1 MELRTCTAS
10 SMFSAIRPVAAMSL
24 KRTRGLVLLATIF
37 SLALA
42 AMAQSVSFTGVVSPV
57 GSGFWSPNGVAVDA
71 KGDVFVTD
79 WVAGA
84 VEEIVAVNGQVS
96 STSTVVTIKSG
107 LNNLRGLAV
116 DASGDIFVAAGS
128 DGVKEIVA
136 VGGQAS
142 SASSVVQV
150 GSGFVNPQSVAV
162 DASGDVFVADWDAA
176 AVKEIVAVG
185 GLVSSSSTVKT
196 VGHGFTGPSAVVV
209 DASGDV
215 YVADSGVGVI
225 SEIVAVGGLVSSTS
239 TVNMIN
245 NGFGRPYGLAL
256 DAAGDLFV
264 ADADIHASIREIVAV
279 SGQVSSASKV
289 ISVGSG
295 FSAPTGVALSARGN
309 IFVGDNISDTVYEIQ
324 YPSAN
329 FGQINVGSTSST
341 YTFHFAFNLDVTL
354 GGVAVLTQG
363 ASGKDF
369 QTASGGTCKAQP
381 YSSDGDSCTVN
392 VTFAPLAPGPRRG
405 AVVLYDNNTP
415 ANPLITVYINGIGVA
430 PTVDFPPGF
439 EYWFAGLF
447 IPHYGPKAGFSGDG
461 GPATS
466 AEINAP
472 FGVAFDGAGNLYF
485 GDKWNFRVRKV
496 DTNGIITTVA
506 GNGTQGYSGD
516 GGPATSAS
524 LYYPRSVAVDGA
536 GNLYILDASQTDD
549 AISNIRKVD
558 TNGNI
563 TTIAGGGLFSYGYN
577 GDNIPASQALLNSP
591 LKILI
596 DGAGNIYIVD
606 YFNQRIRKIDTNG
619 IITTVAGNGTLG
631 YSGDGKQAT
640 SAELDY
646 PESLAM
652 DVAGDLF
659 IADTGNGVI
668 RKVDTNGIITT
679 FAGNGTFTNS
689 GDGGPAINA
698 GMLPESV
705 AVDAAGNLWEGQG
718 LRVRK
723 IDTSGII
730 TATVGNGFITDA
742 PDGTVATQGGVNTPE
757 DLAFDDLGNLYIA
770 DTVSNK
776 ITKIDIV
783 DPPSLSFPNTNVGS
797 SSAAQDVTVENRG
810 NATLTF
816 SHTIPYGDFT
826 LQGPDTTCI
835 PGEQVLSVDATCVF
849 GIEFAPLTSGPQSG
863 TVVMTD
869 NAFYGQP
876 TTQTILTSGTG
887 IGGPAVPTVT
897 TAAIGAVT
905 QTTAF
910 TGGNVTADGGA
921 TVTARGVCW
930 GTSPNPTFPDSCTS
944 DFSGTGAFNSLI
956 TGLTP
961 GTQYHVRAY
970 AVNSVGT
977 AYGVDLT
984 FTTLSAATPTINWT
998 PTTPMTYGTA
1008 LGSANLAATA
1018 TYSST
1023 NISADGTF
1031 AYTTGSVGG
1040 TTATA
1045 STILPGGSNQL
1056 CVQWTPSSSYTSQY
1070 TTASEC
1076 LPITVNAASTAISWS
1091 PASPII
1097 YPATLGSG
1105 QFNASVSAGSTNVVE
1120 YGSFVYYVGA
1130 VGGTVANSSTVLP
1143 VGNNQQ
1149 LCVLWT
1155 PSSFYTAD
1163 YSSSQ
1168 ACATVSVISTQPTT
1182 TTLAAN
1188 NNPVFLSNSI
1198 TFTATIT
1205 PTTGSIVPTGSVT
1218 FYDGSTAIGTG
1229 TLSSSGTGAS
1239 ATARLTT
1246 TSLAAG
1252 SHAITAGYP
1261 GDSNNQ
1267 ASNSAAVNEVVVDF
1281 TITSTGS
1288 TSATI
1293 EPGLAAR
1300 FIFTVSPVAPAT
1312 TFPAAITL
1320 TATGLPKGATYT
1332 LSPATIASGAG
1343 WTTVT
1348 LNVITPIT
1356 ALSRNLPPPGPAPD
1370 KWPLMA
1376 VALLLLPLAGRFRR
1390 AGRRLSRMLSLLL
1403 LVAAGLAAAAAL
1415 NGCGGL
1421 SSGYFGQAP
1430 ATFPITVTG
1439 NSGSLNHS
1447 ASVSLTVE

>member
-1 MELRTCTAS
+1 MELRSRSAS
-10 SMFSAIRPVAAMSL
+10 SKFFASLLAAAMSL
-24 KRTRGLVLLATIF
+24 KRLRALVLLATIF
-37 SLALA
+37 PLALA
-42 AMAQSVSFTGVVSPV
+42 IMAQSVSFTGVLSPV
-57 GSGFWSPNGVAVDA
+57 GSGFGFPYGVAVDA
-71 KGDVFVTD
+71 QGDVFVADNGTKS
-79 WVAGA
+79 VK
-84 VEEIVAVNGQVS
+84 EIVAVNGQVS
-96 STSTVVTIKSG
+96 STSTVVTIKGGFSSPG
-107 LNNLRGLAV
+107 GLAV
-116 DASGDIFVAAGS
+116 DAGGDVFVADGGG
-128 DGVKEIVA
+128 GVKEIVA

-142 SASSVVQV
+142 SSSSVVQV
-150 GSGFVNPQSVAV
+150 GSGFAYPYGVAV
-162 DASGDVFVADWDAA
+162 DSSGDVFVADHDAK

-185 GLVSSSSTVKT
+185 GLVSSSSTVKY
-196 VGHGFTGPSAVVV
+196 VGSGFQGPGAVVV

-215 YVADSGVGVI
+215 YVADTNSGVI
-225 SEIVAVGGLVSSTS
+225 SEIVAVGGVVSSSS

-245 NGFGRPYGLAL
+245 NGFGRPEGIAL

-264 ADADIHASIREIVAV
+264 ADANIHSLREIVAV
-279 SGQVSSASKV
+279 GGQVSTASKV
-289 ISVGSG
+289 VQVGSG
-295 FSAPTGVALSARGN
+295 FNAPTGVALNAPGN
-309 IFVGDNISDTVYEIQ
+309 IFVADSFGYVVDEIQ
-324 YPSAN
+324 FPAVN
-329 FGQINVGSTSST
+329 FGQINVGSTSAT
-341 YTFHFAFNLDVTL
+341 YTIPFIFNSNVTL

-392 VTFAPLAPGPRRG
+392 VTFTPLAPGPRRG
-405 AVVLYDNNTP
+405 AVVLYDNDTP

-536 GNLYILDASQTDD
+536 GNLYILDSSQTDD

-591 LKILI
+591 LKIMI

-619 IITTVAGNGTLG
+619 IITTVAGNGTIG

-698 GMLPESV
+698 GMLPESL

-742 PDGTVATQGGVNTPE
+742 PDGTVATQGGVNTPV

-770 DTVSNK
+770 DTGSNK

-826 LQGPDTTCI
+826 LQGPHTTCI
-835 PGEQVLSVDATCVF
+835 PGEQVLTVDATCIF
-849 GIEFAPLTSGPQSG
+849 GIQFAPLTSGPQSG
-863 TVVMTD
+863 SVVMTD

-876 TTQTILTSGTG
+876 ATQTILTSGTG

-897 TAAIGAVT
+897 TAAASAIT
-905 QTTAF
+905 QTAATG
-910 TGGNVTADGGA
+910 GGNVTADGGA
-921 TVTARGVCW
+921 TVTARGICW
-930 GTSPNPTFPDSCTS
+930 ATSANPATGGSCAS
-944 DFSGTGAFNSLI
+944 GGAGTGSFTAPI
-956 TGLTP
+956 AGLTANML
-961 GTQYHVRAY
+961 YHVRAY
-970 AVNSVGT
+970 ATNSIGT
-977 AYGVDLT
+977 AYGGDLT
-984 FTTLSAATPTINWT
+984 FNTLSAATPTINWT
-998 PTTPMTYGTA
+998 PTTSMTYGTA
-1008 LGSANLAATA
+1008 LGSANLAATV

-1031 AYTTGSVGG
+1031 AYTIGSVGG

-1045 STILPGGSNQL
+1045 STILPGGSDQL
-1056 CVQWTPSSSYTSQY
+1056 CVQWTPSLSYTSQY

-1076 LPITVNAASTAISWS
+1076 LPITVNAASTTISWT

-1097 YPATLGSG
+1097 FPAALGSG

-1120 YGSFVYYVGA
+1120 YGSFVYYVGP

-1143 VGNNQQ
+1143 VGNDQ
-1149 LCVLWT
+1149 LCALWT
-1155 PSSFYTAD
+1155 PSSFYSAD

-1168 ACATVSVISTQPTT
+1168 ACATVSVINTQPTT
-1182 TTLAAN
+1182 TTLVSNA
-1188 NNPVFLSNSI
+1188 NPVFLLNQI
-1198 TFTATIT
+1198 TFTATVT
-1205 PTTGSIVPTGSVT
+1205 PTTGSNVPTGSVT
-1218 FYDGSTAIGTG
+1218 LYDGSTAIGTG
-1229 TLSSSGTGAS
+1229 TLSASGSGAS
-1239 ATARLTT
+1239 AIAKLST
-1246 TSLAAG
+1246 TSLATG
-1252 SHAITAGYP
+1252 SHSITASYP

-1267 ASNSAAVNEVVVDF
+1267 ASITTTLTEVVEDF
-1281 TITSTGS
+1281 SVTANSPTT
-1288 TSATI
+1288 ATI
-1293 EPGLAAR
+1293 EPGLAAS
-1300 FIFTVSPVAPAT
+1300 FSFAVSPVSPAT

-1343 WTTVT
+1343 STTVT
-1348 LNVITPIT
+1348 LTVITPIT
-1356 ALSRNLPPPGPAPD
+1356 TLSRNLPPPGRAPD

-1403 LVAAGLAAAAAL
+1403 LAAAGLTAAAAL
-1415 NGCGGL
+1415 NGCGGVP
-1421 SSGYFGQAP
+1421 SGYFGQAP
-1430 ATFPITVTG
+1430 STSSITVTG
-1439 NSGSLNHS
+1439 ASGSLNHF

>member
-1 MELRTCTAS
+1 MELRTCTVS
-10 SMFSAIRPVAAMSL
+10 SMFSAVHPVAAMSL
-24 KRTRGLVLLATIF
+24 KRLRALALLATIF
-37 SLALA
+37 SFALA
-42 AMAQSVSFTGVVSPV
+42 AIAQSVSFAGVASTV
-57 GSGFWSPNGVAVDA
+57 GSGFGSPYGVAVDA
-71 KGDVFVTD
+71 KGDVFVAD
-79 WVAGA
+79 NGDKSVKE
-84 VEEIVAVNGQVS
+84 VVAVNGQVS
-96 STSTVVTIKSG
+96 STSTTVTIKSG
-107 LNNLRGLAV
+107 FSNVNGVAV
-116 DASGDIFVAAGS
+116 DASGDVFVTDGAA
-128 DGVKEIVA
+128 VKEIVA
-136 VGGQAS
+136 VAGQVS
-142 SASSVVQV
+142 LSSSVVLV
-150 GSGFVNPQSVAV
+150 GSGFAAPYGLAV
-162 DASGDVFVADWDAA
+162 DASGDVFVADHDGH

-185 GLVSSSSTVKT
+185 GSVSSTSTVKT
-196 VGHGFTGPSAVVV
+196 VGSGFTGPEAVAV

-215 YVADSGVGVI
+215 YVADTDFSTI
-225 SEIVAVGGLVSSTS
+225 SEIAAVGGLVSSTS

-245 NGFGRPYGLAL
+245 NGFGRPDGLAL

-264 ADADIHASIREIVAV
+264 TDANIHASIREIVAV
-279 SGQVSSASKV
+279 GGQVSPASKMV
-289 ISVGSG
+289 QLGG
-295 FSAPTGVALSARGN
+295 EFTAPAGVALSARGN
-309 IFVGDNISDTVYEIQ
+309 IFVADSSGDAVYEIQ

-329 FGQINVGSTSST
+329 FGQIKVGSTSST
-341 YTFHFAFNLDVTL
+341 YTFPFAFNSNVTL

-369 QTASGGTCKAQP
+369 QTASGGTCKAQS

-392 VTFAPLAPGPRRG
+392 VTFNPLAPGLRRG
-405 AVVLYDNNTP
+405 AIVLYDNNTP
-415 ANPLITVYINGIGVA
+415 ANPLITVNIYGIGVA
-430 PTVDFPPGF
+430 PTLDFPPGF

-461 GPATS
+461 GPALS
-466 AEINAP
+466 AEIDQP

-524 LYYPRSVAVDGA
+524 LYYPRGVAVDGA

-591 LKILI
+591 LKIMI

-631 YSGDGKQAT
+631 YSGDGHQAT

-646 PESLAM
+646 PESMAM

-659 IADTGNGVI
+659 IADTGNYVV

-679 FAGNGTFTNS
+679 FAGNGTFSSS
-689 GDGGPAINA
+689 GDGGPAISA
-698 GMLPESV
+698 GMVPESL

-718 LRVRK
+718 KRVRK

-730 TATVGNGFITDA
+730 TATVGNGIYTDA

-783 DPPSLSFPNTNVGS
+783 DPPSLAFLNTNVGS

-816 SHTIPYGDFT
+816 NNAIPNGDFT
-826 LQGPDTTCI
+826 LLGPHTTCI
-835 PGEQVLSVDATCVF
+835 TVDPNLSVDGTCIF
-849 GIEFAPLTSGPQSG
+849 GIEFAPLTGGPQSG
-863 TVVMTD
+863 GIVVTD
-869 NAFYGQP
+869 NAFYGNP
-876 TTQTILTSGTG
+876 ATQTILISGTG
-887 IGGPAVPTVT
+887 IGGPATPTVT
-897 TAAIGAVT
+897 TAAISAIT

-970 AVNSVGT
+970 ATNSIGT
-977 AYGVDLT
+977 AYGSDLT
-984 FTTLSAATPTINWT
+984 FNTLSAATPTINWG
-998 PTTPMTYGTA
+998 PLAAITYGSA
-1008 LGSANLAATA
+1008 LGSGDLSATA

-1031 AYTTGSVGG
+1031 AYTIGSVGG
-1040 TTATA
+1040 TAATA

-1168 ACATVSVISTQPTT
+1168 DCATVSVISTQPTT

-1188 NNPVFLSNSI
+1188 NNPVFLSNSV

-1293 EPGLAAR
+1293 EPGLAAS

-1356 ALSRNLPPPGPAPD
+1356 TLSRNLPPPGRAPD

-1430 ATFPITVTG
+1430 ATFAITVTG

>member
-1 MELRTCTAS
+1 MT
-10 SMFSAIRPVAAMSL
+10 RPGYFRRLSFPSICV
-24 KRTRGLVLLATIF
+24 VLLLI
-37 SLALA
+37 LA
-42 AMAQSVSFTGVVSPV
+42 AASPMPAQSVSFTGSPSTA
-57 GSGFWSPNGVAVDA
+57 GSGFGFPNGVAVDA
-71 KGDVFVTD
+71 KGDVFVAD
-79 WVAGA
+79 NGDKSVKE
-84 VEEIVAVNGQVS
+84 VVAVNGQVS
-96 STSTVVTIKSG
+96 STSTTVTIKSG
-107 LNNLRGLAV
+107 FSNVNGVAV
-116 DASGDIFVAAGS
+116 DASGDVFVTDGAA
-128 DGVKEIVA
+128 VKEIVA
-136 VGGQAS
+136 VAGQVS
-142 SASSVVQV
+142 LSSSVVLV
-150 GSGFVNPQSVAV
+150 GSGFAAPYGLAV
-162 DASGDVFVADWDAA
+162 DASGDVFVADHDGH
-176 AVKEIVAVG
+176 AVKEIVAVGGSVSSTSTVKTVGSGFTGPEAVAVDASGDVYVADTDFSTISEIVAVG
-185 GLVSSSSTVKT
+185 GLVSSSSTV
-196 VGHGFTGPSAVVV
+196 
-209 DASGDV
+209 
-215 YVADSGVGVI
+215 
-225 SEIVAVGGLVSSTS
+225 
-239 TVNMIN
+239 NMIN
-245 NGFGRPYGLAL
+245 NGFGRPDGLAL

-264 ADADIHASIREIVAV
+264 TDANIHASIREIVAV
-279 SGQVSSASKV
+279 GGQVSPASKMV
-289 ISVGSG
+289 QLGG
-295 FSAPTGVALSARGN
+295 EFTAPAGVALSARGN
-309 IFVGDNISDTVYEIQ
+309 IFVADSSGDAVYEIQ

-329 FGQINVGSTSST
+329 FGQIKVGSTSST
-341 YTFHFAFNLDVTL
+341 YTFPFAFNSNVTL

-369 QTASGGTCKAQP
+369 QTASGGTCKAQS

-392 VTFAPLAPGPRRG
+392 VTFNPLAPGLRRG
-405 AVVLYDNNTP
+405 AIVLYDNNTP
-415 ANPLITVYINGIGVA
+415 ANPLITVNIYGIGVA
-430 PTVDFPPGF
+430 PTLDFPPGF

-461 GPATS
+461 GPALS
-466 AEINAP
+466 AEIDAP
-472 FGVAFDGAGNLYF
+472 MGVAFDGAGNLYF
-485 GDKWNFRVRKV
+485 GDHWNFRVRKV

-591 LKILI
+591 LKIMI

-606 YFNQRIRKIDTNG
+606 YFNQRIRKIDANG

-631 YSGDGKQAT
+631 YSGDGHQAT
-640 SAELDY
+640 SAELGY
-646 PESLAM
+646 PESIAM
-652 DVAGDLF
+652 DIAGDLF
-659 IADTGNGVI
+659 IADTNNGVV

-679 FAGNGTFTNS
+679 FAGNGTFTSS

-698 GMLPESV
+698 GMLPESL

-730 TATVGNGFITDA
+730 TATVGNGIITDA

-826 LQGPDTTCI
+826 LQGPHTTCI
-835 PGEQVLSVDATCVF
+835 PGEQVLTVDATCIF
-849 GIEFAPLTSGPQSG
+849 GIQFAPLTSGPQSG

-876 TTQTILTSGTG
+876 ATQTILTSGTG

-897 TAAIGAVT
+897 TAAASAIT
-905 QTTAF
+905 QTTA
-910 TGGNVTADGGA
+910 TGGGNVTADGGA
-921 TVTARGVCW
+921 TVIGRGVCW
-930 GTSPNPTFPDSCTS
+930 STSANPTTSNTCDDSG
-944 DFSGTGAFNSLI
+944 SGTGSFTAPM
-956 TGLTP
+956 TGLALNTM
-961 GTQYHVRAY
+961 YHVRAY
-970 AVNSVGT
+970 AINSIGT
-977 AYGVDLT
+977 AYGSDLT

-998 PTTPMTYGTA
+998 PATPITYGAT
-1008 LGSANLAATA
+1008 LGSGDFAATA

-1031 AYTTGSVGG
+1031 AYTIGSVGG
-1040 TTATA
+1040 STATA
-1045 STILPGGSNQL
+1045 NTILPGGSQQL
-1056 CVQWTPSSSYTSQY
+1056 CVQWTPSTSYSSQF
-1070 TTASEC
+1070 TTASLC
-1076 LPITVNAASTAISWS
+1076 VPITVNAASTAISWT

-1097 YPATLGSG
+1097 SPARLGSG
-1105 QFNASVSAGSTNVVE
+1105 QFNASVSAGSTNVAE
-1120 YGSFVYYVGA
+1120 YGSFVYYVGP

-1143 VGNNQQ
+1143 VGNDQ
-1149 LCVLWT
+1149 LCVQWT
-1155 PSSFYTAD
+1155 PSSFYSAD

-1168 ACATVSVISTQPTT
+1168 ACATVSVINTQPTAA
-1182 TTLAAN
+1182 TLASNA
-1188 NNPVFLSNSI
+1188 NPVFLLNSV
-1198 TFTATIT
+1198 TFTATVT

-1229 TLSSSGTGAS
+1229 TLSASGSGAS
-1239 ATARLTT
+1239 AIARLTT
-1246 TSLAAG
+1246 TSLATG
-1252 SHAITAGYP
+1252 SHAITASYL

-1267 ASNSAAVNEVVVDF
+1267 ATTTTTLTELVEDFSVTANSP
-1281 TITSTGS
+1281 TT
-1288 TSATI
+1288 ATI
-1293 EPGLAAR
+1293 EPGLAAT
-1300 FIFTVSPVAPAT
+1300 FTFMVSPVSPAT

-1320 TATGLPKGATYT
+1320 TASGLPKGATAT
-1332 LSPATIASGAG
+1332 FSPTSIASGAG
-1343 WTTVT
+1343 STTVT
-1348 LNVITPIT
+1348 LTVITPIT
-1356 ALSRNLPPPGPAPD
+1356 TLSHNQSPVQGAR
-1370 KWPLMA
+1370 WPLVA
-1376 VALLLLPLAGRFRR
+1376 VALLLLPLAGRFRHT
-1390 AGRRLSRMLSLLL
+1390 GRRLSRMLSLML
-1403 LVAAGLAAAAAL
+1403 LVAAGLTAAGAL
-1415 NGCGGL
+1415 NGCGGV

-1430 ATFPITVTG
+1430 VTSSITVTG
-1439 NSGSLNHS
+1439 TSGSLNHT

>member
-1 MELRTCTAS
+1 
-10 SMFSAIRPVAAMSL
+10 MFSAVHSVAAMSL
-24 KRTRGLVLLATIF
+24 KRLRALVLLATIF
-37 SLALA
+37 SFALA
-42 AMAQSVSFTGVVSPV
+42 AIAQSVSFAGVASTV
-57 GSGFWSPNGVAVDA
+57 GSGFGSPYGVAVDA
-71 KGDVFVTD
+71 KGDVFVAD
-79 WVAGA
+79 NGDKSVKE
-84 VEEIVAVNGQVS
+84 VVAVNGQVS
-96 STSTVVTIKSG
+96 STSTTVTIKSG
-107 LNNLRGLAV
+107 FSNVNGVAV
-116 DASGDIFVAAGS
+116 DASGDVFVTDGAA
-128 DGVKEIVA
+128 VKEIVA
-136 VGGQAS
+136 VAGQVS
-142 SASSVVQV
+142 LSSSVVLV
-150 GSGFVNPQSVAV
+150 GSGFAAPYGLAV
-162 DASGDVFVADWDAA
+162 DASGDVFVADHDGH

-185 GLVSSSSTVKT
+185 GSVSSTSTVKT
-196 VGHGFTGPSAVVV
+196 VGSGFTGPEAVAV

-215 YVADSGVGVI
+215 YVADTDFSMI

-245 NGFGRPYGLAL
+245 NGFGRPDGLAL

-264 ADADIHASIREIVAV
+264 TDANIHASIREIVAV
-279 SGQVSSASKV
+279 GGQVSPASKMV
-289 ISVGSG
+289 QLGG
-295 FSAPTGVALSARGN
+295 EFTAPAGVALNALGN
-309 IFVGDNISDTVYEIQ
+309 IFVADSSGDAVYEIQ

-329 FGQINVGSTSST
+329 FGQIKVGSTSST
-341 YTFHFAFNLDVTL
+341 YTFPFAFNSNVTL

-369 QTASGGTCKAQP
+369 QTASGGTCKAQS

-392 VTFAPLAPGPRRG
+392 VTFNPLAPGLRRG
-405 AVVLYDNNTP
+405 AVVLYDNSTP
-415 ANPLITVYINGIGVA
+415 ANPLITVYIQGVGVA
-430 PTVDFPPGF
+430 PMVGFPPGTN
-439 EYWFAGLF
+439 WRIAGLY
-447 IPHYGPKAGFSGDG
+447 IPHYGNVYGYTGDG

-466 AEINAP
+466 AEINYP
-472 FGVAFDGAGNLYF
+472 NGVAFDGAGNMYIS
-485 GDKWNFRVRKV
+485 DRNNWVVRKV

-506 GNGTQGYSGD
+506 GNGTSATSGD

-524 LYYPRSVAVDGA
+524 LYLPQSVAVDGA
-536 GNLYILDASQTDD
+536 GNLYIADSYSTWVA
-549 AISNIRKVD
+549 NIRKVD
-558 TNGNI
+558 TNGII
-563 TTIAGGGLFSYGYN
+563 TTIAGGGWAGGGYN
-577 GDNIPASQALLNSP
+577 GDNIPASQAQMDGLRKL
-591 LKILI
+591 LI
-596 DGAGNIYIVD
+596 DGAGNIYIADEYNFRV
-606 YFNQRIRKIDTNG
+606 RKIDANG

-631 YSGDGKQAT
+631 YSGDGQQAT
-640 SAELDY
+640 SAELGYLTGIALDQ
-646 PESLAM
+646 
-652 DVAGDLF
+652 AGDLF
-659 IADTGNGVI
+659 IADGDCHV

-679 FAGNGTFTNS
+679 VVGNGSCYDS
-689 GDGGPAINA
+689 GDGGPATNA
-698 GMLPESV
+698 GINPESI
-705 AVDAAGNLWEGQG
+705 AVDAAGNLYVGEGNNH
-718 LRVRK
+718 RVRK
-723 IDTSGII
+723 VDTSGII
-730 TATVGNGFITDA
+730 TTAMGNGIITYSL
-742 PDGTVATQGGVNTPE
+742 DGTLAVPGGVNEPS
-757 DLAFDDLGNLYIA
+757 DFAFDDLGNFYVA
-770 DTVSNK
+770 DSVSVA
-776 ITKIDIV
+776 ITKIDIA

-797 SSAAQDVTVENRG
+797 TSVAQDVTVENDG

-835 PGEQVLSVDATCVF
+835 AGEQVLSVDATCVF
-849 GIEFAPLTSGPQSG
+849 GIEFAPQTPGPQSG
-863 TVVMTD
+863 SVVMTD

-876 TTQTILTSGTG
+876 ATQTILTSGTG

-897 TAAIGAVT
+897 TAAIGAIT

-970 AVNSVGT
+970 ATNSIGT
-977 AYGVDLT
+977 AYGSDLT
-984 FTTLSAATPTINWT
+984 FTTLSAATPTINWSPAT
-998 PTTPMTYGTA
+998 PITYGTA
-1008 LGSANLAATA
+1008 LGSGDFAATA

-1023 NISADGTF
+1023 NIGADGTF
-1031 AYTTGSVGG
+1031 AYTIGSVGG

-1149 LCVLWT
+1149 LCVQWT

-1168 ACATVSVISTQPTT
+1168 ACATVSVINTQPTA
-1182 TTLAAN
+1182 TTLASNA
-1188 NNPVFLSNSI
+1188 NPVFLSNSV
-1198 TFTATIT
+1198 TFTATVT
-1205 PTTGSIVPTGSVT
+1205 PTTGILVPTGLVT
-1218 FYDGSTAIGTG
+1218 FYDGSTTIGTG
-1229 TLSSSGTGAS
+1229 TLSASGSGAS
-1239 ATARLTT
+1239 AIAKLTT
-1246 TSLAAG
+1246 TSLGMG
-1252 SHAITAGYP
+1252 SQAITANYP

-1267 ASNSAAVNEVVVDF
+1267 ASNTTTLTEVVEDF
-1281 TITSTGS
+1281 SVNANSPTT
-1288 TSATI
+1288 ATI
-1293 EPGLAAR
+1293 EPGLAAS
-1300 FIFTVSPVAPAT
+1300 FTFTVSPVSPAT

-1343 WTTVT
+1343 STKVT
-1348 LNVITPIT
+1348 LTVITPIT
-1356 ALSRNLPPPGPAPD
+1356 TLSRNLPSPGRAPD

-1376 VALLLLPLAGRFRR
+1376 VALLLLPLAGKFRR
-1390 AGRRLSRMLSLLL
+1390 AGHRLNRMLSLLL
-1403 LVAAGLAAAAAL
+1403 LLAAGLTTAVAL
-1415 NGCGGL
+1415 NGCGGVPT
-1421 SSGYFGQAP
+1421 GYFGQAP
-1430 ATFPITVTG
+1430 STSSITVTG
-1439 NSGSLNHS
+1439 TSGSLNHA

>member
-1 MELRTCTAS
+1 MT
-10 SMFSAIRPVAAMSL
+10 RPGYFRRLSFPSICV
-24 KRTRGLVLLATIF
+24 VLLLI
-37 SLALA
+37 LA
-42 AMAQSVSFTGVVSPV
+42 AASPMPAQSVSFTGSPSTA
-57 GSGFWSPNGVAVDA
+57 GSGFGFPNGVAVDA
-71 KGDVFVTD
+71 KGDVFVAD
-79 WVAGA
+79 NGDKSVKE
-84 VEEIVAVNGQVS
+84 VVAVNGQVS
-96 STSTVVTIKSG
+96 STSTTVTIKSG
-107 LNNLRGLAV
+107 FSNVNGVAV
-116 DASGDIFVAAGS
+116 DASGDVFVTDGAA
-128 DGVKEIVA
+128 VKEIVA
-136 VGGQAS
+136 VAGQVS
-142 SASSVVQV
+142 LSSSVVLV
-150 GSGFVNPQSVAV
+150 GSGFAAPYGLAV
-162 DASGDVFVADWDAA
+162 DASGDVFVADHDGH
-176 AVKEIVAVG
+176 AVKEIVAVGGSVSSTSTVKTVGSGFTGPEAVAVDASGDVYVADTDFSTISEIVAVG
-185 GLVSSSSTVKT
+185 GLVSSSSTV
-196 VGHGFTGPSAVVV
+196 
-209 DASGDV
+209 
-215 YVADSGVGVI
+215 
-225 SEIVAVGGLVSSTS
+225 
-239 TVNMIN
+239 NMIN
-245 NGFGRPYGLAL
+245 NGFGRPDGLAL

-264 ADADIHASIREIVAV
+264 TDADIHASIREIVAV
-279 SGQVSSASKV
+279 GGQVSPASKMV
-289 ISVGSG
+289 QLGG
-295 FSAPTGVALSARGN
+295 EFTAPAGVALSARGN
-309 IFVGDNISDTVYEIQ
+309 IFVADSSDDAVYEIQ

-329 FGQINVGSTSST
+329 FGQIKVGSTSST
-341 YTFHFAFNLDVTL
+341 YTFPFAFNSNVTL
-354 GGVAVLTQG
+354 GSVAVLTQG

-369 QTASGGTCKAQP
+369 QTASGGTCKAQS

-392 VTFAPLAPGPRRG
+392 VTFNPLAPGLRRG
-405 AVVLYDNNTP
+405 AIVLYDNNTP

-430 PTVDFPPGF
+430 PTLDFPPGF

-447 IPHYGPKAGFSGDG
+447 IPHYGPKIGFSGDG
-461 GPATS
+461 GPALS
-466 AEINAP
+466 AEIDAP
-472 FGVAFDGAGNLYF
+472 MGVAFDGAGNLYF
-485 GDKWNFRVRKV
+485 GDHWNFRVRKV

-536 GNLYILDASQTDD
+536 GNLYILDSSQTDN
-549 AISNIRKVD
+549 AIGNIRRVD

-563 TTIAGGGLFSYGYN
+563 TTIAGGGLFNYGYN
-577 GDNIPASQALLNSP
+577 GDNIPASLAQLNSP

-606 YFNQRIRKIDTNG
+606 YANQRIRKIDTSG

-631 YSGDGKQAT
+631 YSGDGHQAT
-640 SAELDY
+640 SAELGY

-652 DVAGDLF
+652 DIAGDLF
-659 IADTGNGVI
+659 IADTNNGVV

-679 FAGNGTFTNS
+679 FAGNGTFTSS

-698 GMLPESV
+698 GMLPESL
-705 AVDAAGNLWEGQG
+705 AVDAAGNLWLGQG
-718 LRVRK
+718 DRVRK

-730 TATVGNGFITDA
+730 TATVGNGIITDA

-835 PGEQVLSVDATCVF
+835 AGEQVLSVDATCVF

-876 TTQTILTSGTG
+876 ATQTILTSGTG

-930 GTSPNPTFPDSCTS
+930 GTWPNPTFPDSCTS

-1031 AYTTGSVGG
+1031 AYTIGSVGG
-1040 TTATA
+1040 TAATA

-1356 ALSRNLPPPGPAPD
+1356 TLSRNLPPPGPAPD

>member
-1 MELRTCTAS
+1 MDLRSQTAS
-10 SMFSAIRPVAAMSL
+10 PMFSAVLPVAATSL
-24 KRTRGLVLLATIF
+24 KRLRALVLLATIF
-37 SLALA
+37 SLSQAV
-42 AMAQSVSFTGVVSPV
+42 MAQSVSFAGVASPV
-57 GSGFWSPNGVAVDA
+57 GSGFGFPYGVAVDA
-71 KGDVFVTD
+71 KGDVFVAD
-79 WVAGA
+79 NGSKSVK
-84 VEEIVAVNGQVS
+84 EIMAVNGQVS
-96 STSTVVTIKSG
+96 STSTVVTIKGGFSSPSG
-107 LNNLRGLAV
+107 L
-116 DASGDIFVAAGS
+116 
-128 DGVKEIVA
+128 
-136 VGGQAS
+136 
-142 SASSVVQV
+142 
-150 GSGFVNPQSVAV
+150 AV
-162 DASGDVFVADWDAA
+162 DASGDVFVADGTGGVMQIVAVGGQVSSSSSVVQVGSGFQYPYGVAVDSSGDVFVADHDAA

-185 GLVSSSSTVKT
+185 GLVSASSTVKT
-196 VGHGFTGPSAVVV
+196 VGSGFYGPAAVVL

-215 YVADSGVGVI
+215 FVADLHYGGVI
-225 SEIVAVGGLVSSTS
+225 EEIVAVGGQVSSSS
-239 TVNMIN
+239 TVNTIN
-245 NGFGRPYGLAL
+245 SGFGTPEGLAL

-264 ADADIHASIREIVAV
+264 ADGGLHSIQEIVAV
-279 SGQVSSASKV
+279 SGQVSSSSAV
-289 ISVGSG
+289 VPVGSG
-295 FSAPTGVALSARGN
+295 LDEPTGVAVNVLGSIIVADPYG
-309 IFVGDNISDTVYEIQ
+309 STVYQIQ
-324 YPSAN
+324 FPSVN
-329 FGQINVGSTSST
+329 FGLINVGTTSAT
-341 YTFHFAFNLDVTL
+341 YTFPFSFKSNVTL

-369 QTASGGTCKAQP
+369 QTASGGTCTAQS
-381 YSSDGDSCTVN
+381 YTGGEGSCTVN
-392 VTFAPLAPGPRRG
+392 VTFAPLAPGLRRG

-415 ANPLITVYINGIGVA
+415 ANPLITVYISGIGVA

-447 IPHYGPKAGFSGDG
+447 IPHYGPKVGFSGDD

-466 AEINAP
+466 AEIDAP
-472 FGVAFDGAGNLYF
+472 MGVTFDGAGNLYF

-496 DTNGIITTVA
+496 DTSGIITTVA

-536 GNLYILDASQTDD
+536 GNLYILDSSQTDN
-549 AISNIRKVD
+549 AIGNIRRVD

-563 TTIAGGGLFSYGYN
+563 TTIAGGGLFNYGYN
-577 GDNIPASQALLNSP
+577 GDNIPASQAQLNSP

-606 YFNQRIRKIDTNG
+606 YANQRIRKIDTSG
-619 IITTVAGNGTLG
+619 IITTVAGNGTIG
-631 YSGDGKQAT
+631 YSGDGHQAT

-646 PESLAM
+646 PEGLAM
-652 DVAGDLF
+652 DLAGDLF
-659 IADTGNGVI
+659 IADTGNGVV

-679 FAGNGTFTNS
+679 FAGNGSFTYS

-698 GMLPESV
+698 GMVPESL

-797 SSAAQDVTVENRG
+797 TSAAQDVTVENRG

-826 LQGPDTTCI
+826 LNGPDTTCI

-849 GIEFAPLTSGPQSG
+849 AIEFTPLTPGPQTGS
-863 TVVMTD
+863 VVMTD
-869 NAFYGQP
+869 NALNGAP
-876 TTQTILTSGTG
+876 ATQTISVSGTG
-887 IGGPAVPTVT
+887 TGGAVVPTVT
-897 TAAIGAVT
+897 TTAPTAIT
-905 QTTAF
+905 QTTA
-910 TGGNVTADGGA
+910 TGGGNVTADGGA
-921 TVTARGVCW
+921 TVTGRGVCW
-930 GTSPNPTFPDSCTS
+930 ATSANPSTAGSCAS
-944 DFSGTGAFNSLI
+944 GGAGTGSFTAPI
-956 TGLTP
+956 TGLAPITL
-961 GTQYHVRAY
+961 YHVRAY
-970 AVNSVGT
+970 AVNSAGT
-977 AYGVDLT
+977 AYGSDLT
-984 FTTLSAATPTINWT
+984 FNTLTTATPTINWT
-998 PTTPMTYGTA
+998 PATSMTYGAA
-1008 LGSANLAATA
+1008 LGSANLAAAA
-1018 TYSST
+1018 TYGST
-1023 NISADGTF
+1023 NISANGTF
-1031 AYTTGSVGG
+1031 AYTIGSVSG

-1045 STILPGGSNQL
+1045 STILPGGSDQL

-1076 LPITVNAASTAISWS
+1076 LPITVNAASTTISWT

-1097 YPATLGSG
+1097 SPAPLGSG
-1105 QFNASVSAGSTNVVE
+1105 QFNASVFAGSTNVVE
-1120 YGSFVYYVGA
+1120 YGSFVYYVGP
-1130 VGGTVANSSTVLP
+1130 VGGTVANGSTVLP

-1149 LCVLWT
+1149 LCVQWT

-1168 ACATVSVISTQPTT
+1168 ACATVSVINTQPTA
-1182 TTLAAN
+1182 TTLTSNA
-1188 NNPVFLSNSI
+1188 NPVFLLNSV
-1198 TFTATIT
+1198 TFTATVT
-1205 PTTGSIVPTGSVT
+1205 PTTGILVPTGSVT

-1229 TLSSSGTGAS
+1229 TLSASGSGAS
-1239 ATARLTT
+1239 AIVELTT
-1246 TSLAAG
+1246 TSLGMG
-1252 SHAITAGYP
+1252 SQAITANYP

-1267 ASNSAAVNEVVVDF
+1267 ASNTTTLTEVVEDF
-1281 TITSTGS
+1281 SVTANSPVT
-1288 TSATI
+1288 ATI
-1293 EPGLAAR
+1293 EPGLAAS
-1300 FIFTVSPVAPAT
+1300 FTFTVSPVSPAT

-1320 TATGLPKGATYT
+1320 TATDLPKGATYT

-1343 WTTVT
+1343 STAVT
-1348 LNVITPIT
+1348 LSVITPIT
-1356 ALSRNLPPPGPAPD
+1356 TLSRNLPPPGRAPD

-1376 VALLLLPLAGRFRR
+1376 VTLLLLPLAGTFRY
-1390 AGRRLSRMLSLLL
+1390 AGRRLSRILSLLL
-1403 LVAAGLAAAAAL
+1403 LAAAGLTAAAAL
-1415 NGCGGL
+1415 NGCGGS

-1430 ATFPITVTG
+1430 ATSAITVTG

-1447 ASVSLTVE
+1447 ANVSLTVE

>member
-1 MELRTCTAS
+1 
-10 SMFSAIRPVAAMSL
+10 MFSIVHPVAAMSL
-24 KRTRGLVLLATIF
+24 KRLRALVLLATIF
-37 SLALA
+37 SLSLA
-42 AMAQSVSFTGVVSPV
+42 SKAQSVSFTGGISSV
-57 GSGFWSPNGVAVDA
+57 GSGVGSPYGVAVDS
-71 KGDVFVTD
+71 KGDVFVAD
-79 WVAGA
+79 WDAGA

-96 STSTVVTIKSG
+96 STSTVVTIKSRF
-107 LNNLRGLAV
+107 NNLRGVAV

-136 VGGQAS
+136 VDGQAS

-150 GSGFVNPQSVAV
+150 GSGFVNPQGVAV
-162 DASGDVFVADWDAA
+162 DASGDVFVADWNAA

-185 GLVSSSSTVKT
+185 GQVSSSSTVKT
-196 VGHGFTGPSAVVV
+196 VGHGFTGPGAVVV

-215 YVADSGVGVI
+215 FVADSGVGVI
-225 SEIVAVGGLVSSTS
+225 SEIVAVGGLVSSSS
-239 TVNMIN
+239 TVTTIN
-245 NGFGRPYGLAL
+245 SGFQRPYGIAL
-256 DAAGDLFV
+256 DAAGDLYV
-264 ADADIHASIREIVAV
+264 ADASMSAVKEIVAV
-279 SGQVSSASKV
+279 GGQVSSSSSV
-289 ISVGSG
+289 IPVGG
-295 FSAPTGVALSARGN
+295 DFDAPTGVAVNALGN
-309 IFVGDNISDTVYEIQ
+309 IILGDTISDTVYEIQ
-324 YPSAN
+324 FPSAN

-341 YTFHFAFNLDVTL
+341 YTLPFVFNSNATV
-354 GGVAVLTQG
+354 GSIGVLTLG

-369 QTASGGTCKAQP
+369 LSASGGTCTSQP
-381 YSSDGDSCTVN
+381 YTSGSSCTVN
-392 VTFAPLAPGPRRG
+392 VMFNPLAPGPRRG
-405 AVVLYDNNTP
+405 AVVMYDNNTP
-415 ANPLITVYINGIGVA
+415 ANPLITVNIYGIGVA

-536 GNLYILDASQTDD
+536 GNLYILDSSQTDD

-640 SAELDY
+640 SAELSY

-652 DVAGDLF
+652 NVAGDLF

-698 GMLPESV
+698 GMLPESL

-757 DLAFDDLGNLYIA
+757 DLAFDNLGNLYIA

-776 ITKIDIV
+776 ITRIDIV
-783 DPPSLSFPNTNVGS
+783 DPPSLAFPNTNVGS

-876 TTQTILTSGTG
+876 ATQTILTSGTG

-930 GTSPNPTFPDSCTS
+930 GTSPNPTFPVSCTS

-956 TGLTP
+956 MGLTP

-984 FTTLSAATPTINWT
+984 FTPLSAATPTINWT

-1105 QFNASVSAGSTNVVE
+1105 QFNASVVAGSTNVVE
-1120 YGSFVYYVGA
+1120 YDSFVYYVGA

-1163 YSSSQ
+1163 YRSSQ
-1168 ACATVSVISTQPTT
+1168 ACATVSVISTQPAT

-1188 NNPVFLSNSI
+1188 NNPVFLSNSV
-1198 TFTATIT
+1198 TFTATVT

-1218 FYDGSTAIGTG
+1218 FYDGSAAIGTG
-1229 TLSSSGTGAS
+1229 TLSASGSGAS
-1239 ATARLTT
+1239 AIAKLST
-1246 TSLAAG
+1246 TSLATG
-1252 SHAITAGYP
+1252 SHSITASYP

-1267 ASNSAAVNEVVVDF
+1267 ASITTTLTEVVEDF
-1281 TITSTGS
+1281 SVTANSPTT
-1288 TSATI
+1288 ATI
-1293 EPGLAAR
+1293 EPGLAAS
-1300 FIFTVSPVAPAT
+1300 FSFAVSPVSPAT

-1343 WTTVT
+1343 STTVT
-1348 LNVITPIT
+1348 LTVITPIT
-1356 ALSRNLPPPGPAPD
+1356 TLSRNLPPPGRAPD

-1403 LVAAGLAAAAAL
+1403 LAAAGLTAAAAL
-1415 NGCGGL
+1415 NGCGGVP
-1421 SSGYFGQAP
+1421 SGYFGQAP
-1430 ATFPITVTG
+1430 STSSITVTG
-1439 NSGSLNHS
+1439 ASGSLNHF